1 MIKLF
6 WGCSL
11 VFLPCTYVAANWGA
25 VFDLEIPSCLLLDG
39 KLFVILFIVG
49 ESICLILTSETEVGF
64 LVVVLV
70 GRPLEAKG
78 SGKIIYFG
86 LSLYFAPV

>member
-25 VFDLEIPSCLLLDG
+25 V
-39 KLFVILFIVG
+39 FIVG